1 MNDRGAGEAMTEL
14 EEQQWRLTDLIDV
27 ATLQSIQDAFA
38 RSFGLPT
45 VIVYPD
51 GTNVT
56 EITHRLRFCE
66 DLTRGSAVGGPR
78 CMECDLTAMD
88 KASRSSRPAI
98 FECWNGLYD
107 CAIPI
112 APKGTVLGYFLCGQ
126 IFSDQP
132 DSNRYRDTACVI
144 GTDPDEYVDALRE
157 VRILPLDR
165 YRASV
170 ESMHVLAQMIAEQ
183 AAAAIDNFKML
194 EDALK
199 AKEDASRLMEELDSI
214 LEAFAEIGSQPDYR
228 TTMEAIAENLSKLVP
243 YDSCLIYVTDDTTD
257 VLTPVVVRD
266 PYPQALK
273 EFRPTKGEGI
283 FGRVAATGVG
293 RRIEDAAMDPDFE
306 PIPNVP
312 VEPEAMLVV
321 PMVHKGSLLGVIS
334 LSRFERRVFTEQEFR
349 ILSVVSTTQAAL
361 AIENARM
368 YERERRMADQYRL
381 LAELGTDLVQARSQA
396 NIRERLLSKALEIF
410 HADNCFVAIP
420 GDVAG
425 EVTVETR
432 AGRERGRTTIALSKT
447 ARLAAVRLQ
456 SDEHTDRAVFD
467 AWAGGI
473 EAGMSGETARSFLAE
488 PLAAASGFLGGLF
501 VGWDTG
507 GERRDHECRLLS
519 VVAGAAAVSMSNM
532 AARAETDSSLR
543 RRAVEL
549 QETIAQLERANRD
562 ASQQYD
568 RLRRLMAVHRAS
580 TIAVLEARGL
590 ESVTRSLAELLGT
603 EVVIVGVQG
612 GVLARWPTTATTIDW
627 DLEGLRG
634 RGSDTIVLQH
644 ERDAM
649 LAAPAI
655 VEGEILAWVVARI
668 TQTAGEIERTA
679 VEYGALLTAI
689 GLLRERTAIE
699 VETRLRG
706 GLVEELFSGEFAD
719 ERTLKQA
726 IALGFDLSVP
736 SRVMLVEPASG
747 KGSRTDIEAL
757 YAAVSSAA
765 ERWPEECLVALR
777 GTGVVAIVQKSIAR
791 SDQAFEDSIRKMLQR
806 RVPQLAVNIAVGTPC
821 ELLVDYRRSYIAARC
836 GLELLRAG
844 GRAGEIFSFRDA
856 GVEQLLLQSTEP
868 QIILEFVSSY
878 VDPLDRY
885 DRDHSSHLH
894 ESLKTYYGAGMNLEE
909 AARRLHVHVSTLRY
923 RLGKVQELLHT
934 DIKGEA
940 RLDIELAL
948 RASSVLNAVGRTKV

>member
-1 MNDRGAGEAMTEL
+1 
-14 EEQQWRLTDLIDV
+14 
-27 ATLQSIQDAFA
+27 
-38 RSFGLPT
+38 
-45 VIVYPD
+45 
-51 GTNVT
+51 
-56 EITHRLRFCE
+56 
-66 DLTRGSAVGGPR
+66 
-78 CMECDLTAMD
+78 MECDLAAMD
-88 KASRSSRPAI
+88 QAARNSRPAI

-132 DSNRYRDTACVI
+132 DANRYRETARVI
-144 GTDPDEYVDALRE
+144 GADPAEYVDALRE

-214 LEAFAEIGSQPDYR
+214 LEVFGEIGSQPDYR
-228 TTMEAIAENLSKLVP
+228 STMEAIADNLSKLVP
-243 YDSCLIYVTDDTTD
+243 YDSCLIYVTDDMTD

-266 PYPQALK
+266 PYPQVL
-273 EFRPTKGEGI
+273 EGFRPQKGEGI
-283 FGRVAATGVG
+283 FGKVAATGVG
-293 RRIEDAAMDPDFE
+293 RRVADAASDPDFH

-321 PMVHKGSLLGVIS
+321 PMVHKGSLFGVIS
-334 LSRFERRVFTEQEFR
+334 LSRFERRIFTEQEFR

-396 NIRERLLSKALEIF
+396 SIRERLLSKAMDIF
-410 HADNCFVAIP
+410 HADICFVAIP

-425 EVTVETR
+425 EVAVEAR
-432 AGRERGRTTIALSKT
+432 AGRERGRTTIGLPKT

-456 SDEHTDRAVFD
+456 NDEHTDRAVFD
-467 AWAGGI
+467 AWASGI
-473 EAGMSGETARSFLAE
+473 ESAMSGERARSFLAE
-488 PLAAASGFLGGLF
+488 PMSAASGFLGGLF
-501 VGWDTG
+501 VGWDTSD
-507 GERRDHECRLLS
+507 ERRDHERRLLS

-532 AARAETDSSLR
+532 AVRTETDSSLR
-543 RRAVEL
+543 RRVGEL
-549 QETIAQLERANRD
+549 HETIAQLERANRD
-562 ASQQYD
+562 ASHQYD

-590 ESVTRSLAELLGT
+590 ESVTRSLAELLGSD
-603 EVVIVGVQG
+603 VVIVGVQG
-612 GVLARWPTTATTIDW
+612 GLLARWPAFGTVDC
-627 DLEGLRG
+627 DLEGLG
-634 RGSDTIVLQH
+634 EAGSETVVQEQDGNVV
-644 ERDAM
+644 

-668 TQTAGEIERTA
+668 AHAPGEIERTA

-706 GLVEELFSGEFAD
+706 GLVEELFGGEFAD

-726 IALGFDLSVP
+726 VALGFDLSVP
-736 SRVMLVEPASG
+736 SRVVLVEPASG
-747 KGSRTDIEAL
+747 RGSRTDTEAL

-765 ERWPEECLVALR
+765 ERWPDQCLVALR
-777 GTGVVAIVQKSIAR
+777 GTGVVAIVQRSIEGGADR
-791 SDQAFEDSIRKMLQR
+791 FEESIQKMLQR

-821 ELLVDYRRSYIAARC
+821 ESLVDYRRSYIAARC
-836 GLELLRAG
+836 GLDLLRAS

-868 QIILEFVSSY
+868 QIILEFVSSF

-885 DRDHSSHLH
+885 DRDHSSNLH
-894 ESLKTYYGAGMNLEE
+894 ESLETYYDAGMNLEE
-909 AARRLHVHVSTLRY
+909 ASRRLHVHVSTLRY

-940 RLDIELAL
+940 RLSIELAL
-948 RASSVLNAVGRTKV
+948 RASSVLNAVGRTKT

>member
-1 MNDRGAGEAMTEL
+1 
-14 EEQQWRLTDLIDV
+14 
-27 ATLQSIQDAFA
+27 
-38 RSFGLPT
+38 
-45 VIVYPD
+45 
-51 GTNVT
+51 
-56 EITHRLRFCE
+56 
-66 DLTRGSAVGGPR
+66 
-78 CMECDLTAMD
+78 
-88 KASRSSRPAI
+88 
-98 FECWNGLYD
+98 
-107 CAIPI
+107 
-112 APKGTVLGYFLCGQ
+112 
-126 IFSDQP
+126 
-132 DSNRYRDTACVI
+132 
-144 GTDPDEYVDALRE
+144 
-157 VRILPLDR
+157 
-165 YRASV
+165 
-170 ESMHVLAQMIAEQ
+170 MIAEQ

-228 TTMEAIAENLSKLVP
+228 STMEAIAENLSKLVP
-243 YDSCLIYVTDDTTD
+243 YDSCLIYVTDDATD

-266 PYPQALK
+266 PYPHALK

-283 FGRVAATGVG
+283 FGMVAATGIG
-293 RRIEDAAMDPDFE
+293 RRIEDAAMDPDFQ

-396 NIRERLLSKALEIF
+396 SIRERLLSKALEILR
-410 HADNCFVAIP
+410 ADICFVAIP
-420 GDVAG
+420 GDVTG

-432 AGRERGRTTIALSKT
+432 AGRERGRTTIGLSKT

-456 SDEHTDRAVFD
+456 NDEHTDRAVFD

-488 PLAAASGFLGGLF
+488 PMAAASGFLGGLF

-507 GERRDHECRLLS
+507 GERRDHERRLLS

-549 QETIAQLERANRD
+549 QEIIAQLERANSD

-568 RLRRLMAVHRAS
+568 RLRRLMAVHRES

-603 EVVIVGVQG
+603 DVVIVGVQG
-612 GVLARWPTTATTIDW
+612 GVLARWPTTATVDW
-627 DLEGLRG
+627 DLEGRG
-634 RGSDTIVLQH
+634 EGGPDTVVVEY
-644 ERDAM
+644 ERDVV

-655 VEGEILAWVVARI
+655 VEGEVLAWVVARI
-668 TQTAGEIERTA
+668 THEAGEIERTA

-706 GLVEELFSGEFAD
+706 GLIEELFSGEFAD

-726 IALGFDLSVP
+726 TALGFDLSVP
-736 SRVMLVEPASG
+736 SRVVLVEPASG

-757 YAAVSSAA
+757 YAAVSGAA

-777 GTGVVAIVQKSIAR
+777 GTGVVAIVQKGMAR
-791 SDQAFEDSIRKMLQR
+791 GDATFEDSARKMLQR

-821 ELLVDYRRSYIAARC
+821 ELLIDYRRSYIAARC
-836 GLELLRAG
+836 GLDLLRAG
-844 GRAGEIFSFRDA
+844 RRSGEIFSFRAA

-885 DRDHSSHLH
+885 DQDHSSHLH
-894 ESLKTYYGAGMNLEE
+894 ESLKTFYDAGMNLEE

-923 RLGKVQELLHT
+923 RLGKIQELLRT

>member
-1 MNDRGAGEAMTEL
+1 MNDRGAMTEL
-14 EEQQWRLTDLIDV
+14 LEEEQWRLTDLIDV

-78 CMECDLTAMD
+78 CMECDLAAMD
-88 KASRSSRPAI
+88 EAARSSRPAI

-126 IFSDQP
+126 IFSDRP
-132 DSNRYRDTACVI
+132 DANRYRDTARVI
-144 GTDPDEYVDALRE
+144 GTDPDEYVDALSE

-228 TTMEAIAENLSKLVP
+228 STMEAIAENLSKLVP
-243 YDSCLIYVTDDTTD
+243 YDSCLIYVADDTTD
-257 VLTPVVVRD
+257 DLTPVVVRD
-266 PYPQALK
+266 PYSHALK
-273 EFRPTKGEGI
+273 DFRPTKGKGI
-283 FGRVAATGVG
+283 VGKVAATGVG
-293 RRIEDAAMDPDFE
+293 RRIVDAALEPDFQ
-306 PIPNVP
+306 PIPDVP
-312 VEPEAMLVV
+312 LEPEAMLVV
-321 PMVHKGSLLGVIS
+321 PMVHKGALLGVIS

-368 YERERRMADQYRL
+368 HERERRMADQYRL

-396 NIRERLLSKALEIF
+396 NIRERLLSKAMEIF
-410 HADNCFVAIP
+410 HADICFVATP
-420 GDVAG
+420 GAVAG
-425 EVTVETR
+425 EVAVETR
-432 AGRERGRTTIALSKT
+432 AGRERGRTTIGLSKA

-456 SDEHTDRAVFD
+456 NDEHTDRAVFD
-467 AWAGGI
+467 AWASGI
-473 EAGMSGETARSFLAE
+473 EAGIFGETARSFLAE
-488 PLAAASGFLGGLF
+488 PMAAASGFLGGLF
-501 VGWDTG
+501 VGWNTG
-507 GERRDHECRLLS
+507 GERRDHERRLLS

-549 QETIAQLERANRD
+549 QETIAQLQRANMD
-562 ASQQYD
+562 ASQRYD
-568 RLRRLMAVHRAS
+568 RWRRLMAAHRAS

-590 ESVTRSLAELLGT
+590 ESVTRSLAELLGS

-612 GVLARWPTTATTIDW
+612 GVLARWPATATVEW
-627 DLEGLRG
+627 DLEGLDGAR
-634 RGSDTIVLQH
+634 SDTVVL
-644 ERDAM
+644 ERDGDVVQ
-649 LAAPAI
+649 AAPAI
-655 VEGEILAWVVARI
+655 VEGEVLAWVVARS
-668 TQTAGEIERTA
+668 THAPEEIERTA

-736 SRVMLVEPASG
+736 SRVVLVEPASG

-757 YAAVSSAA
+757 YAAVSSAS
-765 ERWPEECLVALR
+765 ERWPGECLVALR
-777 GTGVVAIVQKSIAR
+777 GAGVVAIVRKSSAR
-791 SDQAFEDSIRKMLQR
+791 RAETLEDSIRKMLQR

-821 ELLVDYRRSYIAARC
+821 ESLIDYRRSYIAARC
-836 GLELLRAG
+836 GLDLLRAS

-885 DRDHSSHLH
+885 DADHSSHLH
-894 ESLKTYYGAGMNLEE
+894 QSLKTYYDAGMNLEE

-923 RLGKVQELLHT
+923 RLGKIQELLHT

-940 RLDIELAL
+940 RLSIELAL